1 LPSLDDVKDE
11 GKTLLLYHSLI
22 YVRIITVPRKQLR
35 ATASRFMSPAME
47 DPIHDSIHQT
57 HCSTELLHAPASP
70 VLFSLHKKFY
80 YKKEEEEDG

>member
-1 LPSLDDVKDE
+1 
-11 GKTLLLYHSLI
+11 
-22 YVRIITVPRKQLR
+22 
-35 ATASRFMSPAME
+35 MSPAME
-47 DPIHDSIHQT
+47 DPIHDSIYQT